1 VHCREWK
8 PVPGDKVLS
17 LDIHHWTLA
26 TMVHAYRTMEDLK
39 WWYSTCSQIMWFL
52 CLGSRK
58 LSLSAFFLLSIIH
71 ADSNELLP

>member
-1 VHCREWK
+1 
-8 PVPGDKVLS
+8 
-17 LDIHHWTLA
+17 
-26 TMVHAYRTMEDLK
+26 
-39 WWYSTCSQIMWFL
+39 MWFL